1 MGLDDISVRRK
12 LLLNNFVAL
21 LFLMVMLALAIYSDN
36 LYVGRLHTLSRLNA
50 LATDLTELERLVVAP
65 ELDTLRSGDRL
76 TVVEAMLVGM
86 QQRLDSLSKSSSGA
100 FIGRASATLRD
111 STAHLR
117 EYASNY
123 LKLQGAYFSLNVQWM
138 QCLHRFREQVASAP
152 GGDPAVRLAIANHL
166 QSAAMAIFQMFWDN
180 VDDPSYASS
189 ADTHLQAIQQLSG
202 WQTPTLLECYN
213 QFADNTKALHAR
225 MSAQLAAQ
233 QPVLKAMT
241 FLEASVTACAQQEDR
256 NAAQQRNVAA
266 AAYVG
271 GFVILTVLL
280 LLLGA
285 LIGRSLVTPIQ
296 AVSRELGELSQGDL
310 SCSDR
315 VASYTHRA
323 DEVGLMARSLES
335 HQGAL
340 RELVAKFRTVA
351 QALLRSND
359 QLSQAAAAISDGA
372 ARQAASSE
380 QVSSTVEQIT
390 ASIAHSADSTKKSDA
405 ISRQAI
411 HSLDALS
418 EASLKTQDLAN
429 QIGEK
434 IGIMTGI
441 ANQTNILALNAA
453 VEAARA
459 GEAGRGFA
467 VVAGEVRRLAEQSR
481 QAADQVV
488 SMVDRMVSSSGLA
501 SKHLADLVPKMQA
514 SSQYAQQVATVSQQ
528 QRSATEQIQGA
539 ILQLS
544 QIAQA
549 NATSSEQLAA
559 NAEEIKQQGLELGQ
573 LLAYF
578 KV

>member
-111 STAHLR
+111 STVRLQ

-123 LKLQGAYFSLNVQWM
+123 IKLQGAYFSLNVQWM

-152 GGDPAVRLAIANHL
+152 GDPAVHLAIANHL

-335 HQGAL
+335 HQEAL
-340 RELVAKFRTVA
+340 QELVAKFRTVA

-488 SMVDRMVSSSGLA
+488 SMVDRMVSSSGSA